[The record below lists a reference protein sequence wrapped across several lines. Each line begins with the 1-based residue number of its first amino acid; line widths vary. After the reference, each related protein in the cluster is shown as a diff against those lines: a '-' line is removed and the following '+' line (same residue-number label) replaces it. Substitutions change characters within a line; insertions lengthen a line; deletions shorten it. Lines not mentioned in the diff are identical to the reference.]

1 MTTPARSREPH
12 VGEDEPRTPT
22 HSLPS
27 YHEPTPETHRR
38 LSREEEAELA
48 LKRTRFSRGS
58 RWFLIAMF
66 LVTLAL
72 VPAIQLLDDLA
83 SDRGAQGSVGAQL
96 AKLLPT
102 RSRLLPPGAKI
113 KAAEKAIE
121 RESVVSNWL
130 LPRVQSVL
138 TGVLGAGNEQVYV
151 GRDGWLFYRPD
162 VEYVTGAP
170 FLDPERIR
178 HLARS
183 DRHADSIPAILGFRD
198 QLAARGIELIIV
210 PAPSKLTIEGEML
223 SRAVPNSITQNSS
236 FPAWKSRLE
245 TARVKVFDPAPL
257 LAERKKASGGAHQY
271 LATDSHWRPE
281 AMELTADRLAQLI
294 GAPAAKSGPAEERSR
309 EINALGDIAAMLKL
323 PKNQAIFRPETVTI
337 HEIDSGGVPWRAR
350 KEGDILLLGDSFT
363 NIYSLS
369 ALGWGESAGFAEHL
383 SRALGGR
390 PLDCLVRN
398 SDGAF
403 ATREMLQ
410 RELARGRDRLA
421 GKRFVVWEFAARELT
436 IGDWKLLPLKLNP
449 PAAAHFFAPKSR
461 EEIVVSGTVESVS
474 PVPRPGSVPYQDHI
488 LSLHLVDV
496 VGVPGTNADGAEALV
511 YAWSMQNNVWT
522 SAARLQ
528 PGDRVTLRL
537 RAWGD
542 VSADLEKFNRSEID
556 DPAVQLEEPAW
567 GEIVP

>member
-1 MTTPARSREPH
+1 MTTPARSREPR
-12 VGEDEPRTPT
+12 VGQDEPRTPT

-48 LKRTRFSRGS
+48 LTRTRFSRGS

-72 VPAIQLLDDLA
+72 VPTIQFLHDLA
-83 SDRGAQGSVGAQL
+83 RDGGAHRGVAAEL
-96 AKLLPT
+96 ANLLPT
-102 RSRLLPPGAKI
+102 RSRVLPPAAKI

-138 TGVLGAGNEQVYV
+138 TGVLGVGNEQVYI

-170 FLDPERIR
+170 FLDSERIR

-183 DRHADSIPAILGFRD
+183 GRHADSIPAILDFRE
-198 QLAARGIELIIV
+198 QLGARGIELIIV

-223 SRAVPNSITQNSS
+223 SRDAPSSIAQNSS
-236 FPAWKSRLE
+236 FAEWKSRLE
-245 TARVKVFDPAPL
+245 SAGVKVFDPAPL

-281 AMELTADRLAQLI
+281 AMELVADRLAQLI
-294 GAPAAKSGPAEERSR
+294 SPLATGEQGETRSR
-309 EINALGDIAAMLKL
+309 QINTLGDIAAMLKL
-323 PKNQAIFRPETVTI
+323 PKNHAIFRPETVTI
-337 HEIDSGGVPWRAR
+337 HEVASGGGMSWRAR
-350 KEGDILLLGDSFT
+350 KESDILLLGDSFT
-363 NIYSLS
+363 NIYSLG

-421 GKRFVVWEFAARELT
+421 GKRYVVWEFAARELAF
-436 IGDWKLLPLKLNP
+436 GDWKVLPLKLNP
-449 PAAAHFFAPKSR
+449 PAVAQFFAPKAR
-461 EEIVVSGTVESVS
+461 EVIVVSGTVESVS
-474 PVPRPGSVPYQDHI
+474 PVPRPESVPYQDHI
-488 LSLHLVDV
+488 LSLHLVDLA
-496 VGVPGTNADGAEALV
+496 GVPGIKAGSAEALV
-511 YAWSMQNNVWT
+511 YSWSMRDNVWT
-522 SAARLQ
+522 PAARLQ

-537 RAWGD
+537 QAWSD
-542 VSADLEKFNRSEID
+542 VSAELEKFNRSEID
-556 DPAVQLEEPAW
+556 DPAVQLEEPSW